1 MTGVQ
6 TCALP
11 IYHGG
16 EVEHSLGADSV
27 VGEIEHTKVGEEE
40 ALVAESGEQIEN
52 AFCSNPIV

>member
-1 MTGVQ
+1 MGTVVVVD
-6 TCALP
+6 
-11 IYHGG
+11 HGG

-52 AFCSNPIV
+52 AFCSNSIV